1 MCSPQLEEASETPQA
16 GRHAGLLLAEI
27 LMTKKARRSRM
38 SRRASKAPSIY
49 DVAREAKV
57 SVFTVSAVIN
67 KTGRVSATLG
77 RRVEAAI
84 DKLNYRPNLLA
95 RSLAK
100 QQTHTLGMVV
110 TDIANPFFPA
120 IVRGAEDAAQKAGYS
135 VLLCNSDDKQDKE
148 AVYLELLLSKQV
160 DGIILNKTPAVLSVA
175 QRRMLEGAKI
185 PIVLLMRT
193 CPGLKTDIVQTD
205 DRRGAMDA
213 VSHLARIGHKR
224 IAFVSGP
231 LHVSNARAR
240 RQGYRK
246 ALEASG
252 LEYVPDLTFEGDYR
266 IESGHRAGLALLPHR
281 PDAVLV
287 TNYLMTVGFMS
298 AADEIGM
305 LCPEDFALVSFDDY
319 PWLGCFRPRL
329 TTIELPKYELG
340 DTAVRLLL
348 ERIQGKRK
356 QPVTVNLLPQLRVRE
371 SCGFMLHSRKESV
384 AVMERSAKR
393 PAAPLPVDQ
402 AHSD

>member
-1 MCSPQLEEASETPQA
+1 MAKKTTRTRSPNRGP
-16 GRHAGLLLAEI
+16 
-27 LMTKKARRSRM
+27 
-38 SRRASKAPSIY
+38 KAPSIY
-49 DVAREAKV
+49 DVAQEARV

-67 KTGRVSATLG
+67 NSGKVSATLG

-84 DKLNYRPNLLA
+84 QKLNYRPNLLA

-120 IVRGAEDAAQKAGYS
+120 IVRAAEDAAQKAGYS
-135 VLLCNSDDKQDKE
+135 VLLCNSDDKQEKE
-148 AVYLELLLSKQV
+148 AVYLELLLSKRV
-160 DGIILNKTPAVLSVA
+160 DGIILNKTPGGLSLI
-175 QRRMLEGAKI
+175 QRKMLADAKL

-193 CPGLKTDIVQTD
+193 CPGLKTDVVQTD
-205 DRRGAMDA
+205 DRQGAFDA

-224 IAFVSGP
+224 IGLVSGP
-231 LHVSNARAR
+231 MSVSNARAR
-240 RQGYRK
+240 RQGYTK
-246 ALEASG
+246 ALESTG
-252 LEYVPDLTFEGDYR
+252 LQYFPDLVFEGNYR
-266 IESGHRAGLALLPHR
+266 IDSGYRAGLALLPRR

-305 LCPEDFALVSFDDY
+305 RCPEDFALVSFDDY

-340 DTAVRLLL
+340 ETAVRLLL
-348 ERIQGKRK
+348 ERIQNKRMRD
-356 QPVTVNLLPQLRVRE
+356 VTMNLQPQLRVRE
-371 SCGFMLHSRKESV
+371 SCGFMLNS
-384 AVMERSAKR
+384 KR
-393 PAAPLPVDQ
+393 ELPKPTQNAAIAGSSPQ
-402 AHSD
+402 

>member
-1 MCSPQLEEASETPQA
+1 MA
-16 GRHAGLLLAEI
+16 
-27 LMTKKARRSRM
+27 KKIVRTRSSNRGP
-38 SRRASKAPSIY
+38 KAPSIY
-49 DVAREAKV
+49 DVASEARV

-67 KTGRVSATLG
+67 HTGRVSATLG

-84 DKLNYRPNLLA
+84 QKLNYRPNLLA

-120 IVRGAEDAAQKAGYS
+120 IVRAAEDAAQKAGYS
-135 VLLCNSDDKQDKE
+135 VLLCNSDDKQEKE
-148 AVYLELLLSKQV
+148 ALYLELLLSKRV
-160 DGIILNKTPAVLSVA
+160 DGIILNKTPGGLSTTQRKMLADA
-175 QRRMLEGAKI
+175 QV

-193 CPGLKTDIVQTD
+193 CTGLKTDIVQTD
-205 DRRGAMDA
+205 DRQGAFDA

-224 IAFVSGP
+224 IGLVSGP
-231 LHVSNARAR
+231 MNVSNARAR
-240 RQGYRK
+240 RQGYSK
-246 ALEASG
+246 ALESSS
-252 LEYVPDLTFEGDYR
+252 LEYFPDLMFEGNYR
-266 IESGHRAGLALLPHR
+266 IDSGYRAGLALLPRR

-305 LCPEDFALVSFDDY
+305 RCPEDFALVSFDDY

-340 DTAVRLLL
+340 ETAVRLLL
-348 ERIQGKRK
+348 ERLQNQRTRD
-356 QPVTVNLLPQLRVRE
+356 VTVNLQPQLRVRE
-371 SCGFMLHSRKESV
+371 SCGFMFNSKLLRPTENV
-384 AVMERSAKR
+384 ATAGSSA
-393 PAAPLPVDQ
+393 Q
-402 AHSD
+402 